1 MNKSILLLILFLNIS
16 IFGSAQSKPDTMP
29 VYPGC
34 EQTSQKMSCLKKQLL
49 QHISNNFNDALLHAV
64 KDTDQ
69 VNMMVSF
76 TINFDGSIGNIN
88 IQSPYQSLNKEMER
102 IINLVPKMVPAKTHG
117 DPISIQYQ
125 LPLSFEIKN

>member
-1 MNKSILLLILFLNIS
+1 MNKSILLLILLLNIS
-16 IFGSAQSKPDTMP
+16 VFGSAQSKPDAMP

-34 EQTSQKMSCLKKQLL
+34 EQISQKMPCLKKQLL
-49 QHISNNFNDALLHAV
+49 HLISNNFNDALLHAV
-64 KDTDQ
+64 KDTAQ
-69 VNMMVSF
+69 VNMMISF

-88 IQSPYQSLNKEMER
+88 IQSPQSLNKEMER
-102 IINLVPKMVPAKTHG
+102 VINLVPNLVPAKAHR